1 MTAVVAGHCEDRF
14 SSLRTLLERSL
25 DSGADVGASVCVSVA
40 GEVVV
45 DLHGGRMG
53 EHDHRPWSAETIVNV
68 YSVTKPMTALAVL
81 LLVDR
86 GELEL
91 DAPVSRYWPQ
101 FAAAGK
107 DGVEV
112 GHLLSHT
119 SGVSGWAEPITLE
132 QLYDTEQAAQRL
144 AGQPPWWPPGTRSGY
159 HALSYGHLLAELVRR
174 VTGTSLGRFFAAE
187 LAAPLGADFH
197 IGTPA
202 EHADRV
208 AALVPPPAMPSQGTA
223 WDPDSIAARTLTNPV
238 VPVSATSTP
247 GWRGAEIGAAGG
259 HGNARSVARLHA
271 LFSGR
276 GESAGVRLLSEPT
289 VRAALRPRSRGTD
302 LVLGASL
309 RFGAGLAVGPA
320 AAVPAVPDGEVC
332 WWAGFGGSLVVSDLD
347 RELTLAYVPNAM
359 EPGLLNPSRGNALLA
374 ATYTALGEPSGSAT
388 G

>member
-1 MTAVVAGHCEDRF
+1 M
-14 SSLRTLLERSL
+14 
-25 DSGADVGASVCVSVA
+25 
-40 GEVVV
+40 

-91 DAPVSRYWPQ
+91 DAPVSRYWPR

-208 AALVPPPAMPSQGTA
+208 ATLVPPPAMPSQGTA

-247 GWRGAEIGAAGG
+247 GWRSAEIGAAGG
-259 HGNARSVARLHA
+259 HGNARSVARLQA

-289 VRAALRPRSRGTD
+289 VRAAMRPRSRGTD

-347 RELTLAYVPNAM
+347 RDMTLAYVPNAM
-359 EPGLLNPSRGNALLA
+359 EPGLLNPSRGNAFLA
-374 ATYTALGEPSGSAT
+374 ATYAALGESTGAAT